1 MKNKIFMFIM
11 FTFVMMLVSTYRVE
25 AKVTDKG
32 YTLYINGVKATDNV
46 IFEGYVIR
54 YTIKDSNGN
63 HVNFRYADENGSN
76 RARYERSGNYT
87 LMGRILDYTE
97 TMNLVTES
105 GKKLNFSFQVN
116 CKSNFHT

>member
-11 FTFVMMLVSTYRVE
+11 FTFVMMFVPTYRAE

-46 IFEGYVIR
+46 ILRNYTAIF
-54 YTIKDSNGN
+54 TIKDSKGN
-63 HVNFRYADENGSN
+63 HINFREVHTDTGNM
-76 RARYERSGNYT
+76 ARYSTFGSYELGAYA
-87 LMGRILDYTE
+87 LDRVE
-97 TMNLVTES
+97 NLRFITES
-105 GKKLNFSFQVN
+105 GKRLNFSFQVN